1 MKVGSST
8 QVYRLGYRH
17 CITFALH
24 RRDQW
29 QRAEAALIKQF
40 SEPAQRRHFR
50 TNYAGLKPRVARVHR
65 HQEQSIEN
73 ALWFSDT
80 RHWDHDWN
88 GYWCV
93 FRDDKRFNLALLI
106 TGDIL

>member
-8 QVYRLGYRH
+8 QVHRLGYRH
-17 CITFALH
+17 CIQFGMH

-29 QRAEAALIKQF
+29 QRVEAALISQF
-40 SEPAQRRHFR
+40 GEPARRRHFR
-50 TNYAGLKPRVARVHR
+50 TDYAGSKPHVARVHR
-65 HQEQSIEN
+65 QQAHTIEN

-93 FRDDKRFNLALLI
+93 FRDTKRFNLALLI
-106 TGDIL
+106 AGDIP